1 MAKIAP
7 KGKKVTGTSKK
18 DKITWTSSKLWKKNL
33 TVKAGG
39 GNDIINFKKSK
50 YKNTIYGEA
59 GNDKIYGGTGN
70 DKIYGGK
77 GKDTINAGTGNNTI
91 YFNKGDGKDTILN
104 GGGVDTLVFAKETK
118 KTLKAKISGKNIVL
132 TGKKGKNTVILK
144 NYMSS
149 GHSAQYVT
157 IGKKK
162 VKIDTLFSVKKINS
176 SSQNINGTQL
186 RDNINALSDGAVVNA
201 LAGDDTINI
210 YGANFNVNPG
220 KGDDVI
226 NIVSDHEVIPGL
238 EPPRKGTL
246 TINKGDGSNTING
259 ISNLSPDMFQI
270 DQYALTIKGDGLL
283 RNFHGIN
290 YITGNVSGKNLIIKG
305 ANGEKLTITDFFMLS
320 PMVQNSML
328 GFYIPEYQA
337 AVGFR
342 GLFRPEGPTVEIKAN
357 ETTFIS
363 KDNTLAA
370 TVDNG
375 KHTVHINSSNNSA
388 VFEGGENKVGVT
400 GERNRLSFSPG
411 TKNDL
416 TVAGDRQSL
425 MFGMNTTNKVTVTG
439 NGTNYFDFYGN
450 NNNITTSSEGH
461 SNIWFYSEDT
471 NKANIVNSR
480 GRDEIVSYGSMDITF
495 DGNYDKDIEI
505 RNNDSKTVIRGITN
519 PSNTEL
525 YYTGYTHTKD
535 IVFSHYYNPL
545 ANRGTDG
552 EDYITIHAKD
562 ENGNILNCDTTIW
575 GRWSEGSFD
584 LESLTKDKLFVE
596 YYDDGYVKF
605 GLAEN
610 DLTQYI
616 DMARMN
622 NNIFDYDNGDLLSC
636 AKDYYFA
643 GTTNNDTYD
652 YMKFDLYQDPNPP
665 YDYIHTDIVINDAG
679 GENDVLCFD
688 MDCSWIDFF
697 FDVNVLERDSEGK
710 VTSYQVGDDLIFTN
724 NLSNFLKGT
733 GNSNTLTIK
742 NAFNAETGKIEN
754 ILAES
759 DDFKLNYDGL
769 LSTNQVGGHDSVV
782 QELVSWLSNGG
793 SAYSSISDALSTTGE
808 TRETIATDLTY
819 IYDGHNGSYTYSG
832 FWTLA

>member
-1 MAKIAP
+1 MAKFTI
-7 KGKKVTGTSKK
+7 KGKKVTGTSGK
-18 DKITWTSSKLWKKNL
+18 DKITWQNKKAWKKAL
-33 TVKAGG
+33 TIKAGA
-39 GNDIINFKKSK
+39 GNDVINFAKSK
-50 YKNTIYGEA
+50 YNNTIYGEA
-59 GNDKIYGGTGN
+59 GNDKITGGTGN
-70 DKIYGGK
+70 NKIYGGK
-77 GKDTINAGTGNNTI
+77 GKDTINAGKGNNTI
-91 YFNKGDGKDTILN
+91 YFNKGDGTDTILN
-104 GGGVDTLVFAKETK
+104 GGGVDNLVFAKETA

-144 NYMSS
+144 NYMNS

-162 VKIDTLFSVKKINS
+162 VKIDTLFSVKKIDSNS
-176 SSQNINGTQL
+176 QTIKGTQL

-246 TINKGDGSNTING
+246 TINKGDGNDTING
-259 ISNLSPDMFQI
+259 IGNLHLDNKRLYNE
-270 DQYALTIKGDGLL
+270 YALTVKGDGLL

-290 YITGNVSGKNLIIKG
+290 YITGNISGNNLIING
-305 ANGEKLTITDFFMLS
+305 ANGERLTITDFMLLS
-320 PMVQNSML
+320 PMVQDSML

-337 AVGFR
+337 AVDLY
-342 GLFRPEGPTVEIKAN
+342 GLFRQEGPTVEIKAN

-400 GERNRLSFSPG
+400 GERNQLSFSPG

-416 TVAGDRQSL
+416 TVAGDSQRL

-450 NNNITTSSEGH
+450 NNNITTSSEGR

-480 GRDEIVSYGSMDITF
+480 GRDEIMSYGSMDIIF
-495 DGNYDKDIEI
+495 SGNYDKNIEI
-505 RNNDSKTVIRGITN
+505 RNNDSKTVLRGVT
-519 PSNTEL
+519 SAKNTEL
-525 YYTGYTHTKD
+525 YYTDYTDTKD
-535 IVFSHYYNPL
+535 IVFSHYYNPS
-545 ANRGTDG
+545 ANTGTNG

-575 GRWSEGSFD
+575 GRWSDGSFD

-610 DLTQYI
+610 ELTQYI
-616 DMARMN
+616 DMTKIYQTGNTEYIFADSGMGELY
-622 NNIFDYDNGDLLSC
+622 NI
-636 AKDYYFA
+636 AKDYYIQGTSAADTYTDYEFTAKYTINDNSGNDILEFNA
-643 GTTNNDTYD
+643 GTD
-652 YMKFDLYQDPNPP
+652 
-665 YDYIHTDIVINDAG
+665 DIR
-679 GENDVLCFD
+679 C
-688 MDCSWIDFF
+688 F
-697 FDVNVLERDSEGK
+697 FDVDKNGNVGNDLYFVSVNNNGDNDFSSFITSGPDNISCLCIKDALKTGTTVSFNISTSDSQG
-710 VTSYQVGDDLIFTN
+710 SFDLDFIN
-724 NLSNFLKGT
+724 SISEDISNW
-733 GNSNTLTIK
+733 
-742 NAFNAETGKIEN
+742 
-754 ILAES
+754 
-759 DDFKLNYDGL
+759 
-769 LSTNQVGGHDSVV
+769 LSTNASGYDTVLDVINAG
-782 QELVSWLSNGG
+782 NGD
-793 SAYSSISDALSTTGE
+793 DAL
-808 TRETIATDLTY
+808 LN
-819 IYDGHNGSYTYSG
+819 IYSADANWHNY
-832 FWTLA
+832 WV